1 MGAHRRD
8 AVSEIWPE
16 LTDTGVFERCLDS
29 EKRSELQEAFDSLDA
44 ADEDYDDAQNV
55 MTLCDIVNGVDSAV
69 TLYLNGPTMI
79 LVALIVGGTALMIAI
94 VAPNGEPWQYTCC
107 EYRPRYPFCNVV

>member
-1 MGAHRRD
+1 M
-8 AVSEIWPE
+8 SEIWPE
-16 LTDTGVFERCLDS
+16 LTDSAPFDRCLDT
-29 EKRSELQEAFDSLDA
+29 EKFSELQEAFDSLDA
-44 ADEDYDDAQNV
+44 ADEDYDDARMM
-55 MTLCDIVNGVDSAV
+55 MTMCDIVNGVDSAV

-107 EYRPRYPFCNVV
+107 EYRSRYSFCNVV

>member
-1 MGAHRRD
+1 M
-8 AVSEIWPE
+8 SEMWPE
-16 LTDTGVFERCLDS
+16 VYDM
-29 EKRSELQEAFDSLDA
+29 FDRLCGFTSALADALDA
-44 ADEDYDDAQNV
+44 EQAQ
-55 MTLCDIVNGVDSAV
+55 MCDIMGSVDSAI

-107 EYRPRYPFCNVV
+107 EYRPRYSFCNVV